1 MIVKDVLFM
10 TRWFYILFLCWGVG
24 FFCGCS
30 RNENPD
36 MASGSGD
43 TQVSFVLSLSN
54 AGIPTRATWG
64 DNYTSEEGN
73 GYENRIDPDDVQ
85 VMLFNASGA
94 HVATVEILSY
104 YPLNDGSADYRF
116 IGSVTAEEGTLTAGQ
131 SYKLMVFANCET
143 ITDTSNLGALS
154 FNYNA
159 QNVINESQLIPMWGV
174 ITKTLTLE
182 KGKQEDLGTIDLLR
196 AMAKIEIN
204 LASAI
209 SGTHTIT
216 GATLSKYNS
225 QGYCLPKDYAAVENT
240 KELEQETGTNG
251 SNEEISTFHPLSS
264 ASTEALPLVISTDKK
279 TAWLYIP
286 EYDNSPTDAATIS
299 ITLSDGSNTTTGTLE
314 FKDYTNGTATGD
326 AHDIVRNHIYRYTVN
341 VEAGKLTVQ
350 YKALPWNLV
359 ETSIGWMPQPADYA
373 PKTSEDYPF
382 NGGDK
387 WTEFLAGNNY
397 ILLPTRTFEGY
408 PSMQNL
414 FHFLYKNPDE
424 GDDEA
429 KFCFICRPGYV
440 ENVKDHS
447 LLKNGSGGARY
458 FFLLTGPK
466 GATWEAHL
474 TNTEDFAFSTTKE
487 DNVFT
492 DNKEYGN
499 DGSIYKATHGIA
511 RQKPY
516 VIQIIAKNDY
526 TKDMKFGD
534 ESLTDWGEK
543 KWFGQQ
549 VVDTEFYIT
558 VRLTDGT
565 EYELT
570 INPSYS
576 QITAGDLKSD
586 DKFMYK
592 DRRRYAGTDTRIWIR
607 QLRAQSGWSY
617 NELVENNDATH
628 TGTGK
633 DDFAWW
639 RVNPYWNSNW
649 EPEKKDDDKNNE

>member
-1 MIVKDVLFM
+1 M
-10 TRWFYILFLCWGVG
+10 TKWFYILFLCWGIG

-30 RNENPD
+30 RNENPG

-54 AGIPTRATWG
+54 AGTPSRATWE
-64 DNYTSEEGN
+64 DPYDSREGS

-85 VMLFNASGA
+85 VMLFDATSGQY
-94 HVATVEILSY
+94 VATVDILSY
-104 YPLNDGSADYRF
+104 TSLENGAEEYRF
-116 IGSVTAEEGTLTAGQ
+116 VGSVTAEESELKSGE
-131 SYKLMVFANCET
+131 YKLMVFANCGT
-143 ITDTSNLGALS
+143 ITGTSDLESLNSL
-154 FNYNA
+154 FFDYNA
-159 QNVINESQLIPMWGV
+159 NDVKGESQLIPMWGV
-174 ITKTLTLE
+174 ITPTLTLE
-182 KGKQEDLGTIDLLR
+182 KGKQQDLGTIDLLR

-204 LASAI
+204 LADAI

-216 GATLSKYNS
+216 GATLNKYNTK
-225 QGYCLPKDYAAVENT
+225 GYCLPKNYAAVKNT
-240 KELEQETGTNG
+240 KELEQETGN
-251 SNEEISTFHPLSS
+251 NKDTFNPYIDAQVSS
-264 ASTEALPLVISTDKK
+264 DLAFSYSEDGK

-286 EYDNSPTDAATIS
+286 EYDNGTDAATIS
-299 ITLSDGSNTTTGTLE
+299 ITLSDGSNNTTTGKLE
-314 FKDYTNGTATGD
+314 FKDYANGTATGD

-341 VEAGKLTVQ
+341 VETGKLTVQ

-373 PKTSEDYPF
+373 PNTKEDYPF
-382 NGGDK
+382 YNGDK
-387 WTEFLAGNNY
+387 WDEFLEGNNY
-397 ILLPTRTFEGY
+397 ILLPTRTFEDY
-408 PSMQNL
+408 PTMQRL

-440 ENVKDHS
+440 DNVTAHNE
-447 LLKNGSGGARY
+447 LKEGSGGARY

-474 TNTEDFAFSTTKE
+474 TNTEDFSFSTTME
-487 DNVFT
+487 DEIFKYNT
-492 DNKEYGN
+492 DGYAN
-499 DGSIYKATHGIA
+499 DGDIFKATHGIA
-511 RQKPY
+511 REKPY
-516 VIQIIAKNDY
+516 VIQIIANHDY
-526 TKDMKFGD
+526 TTDKQFDD
-534 ESLTDWGEK
+534 AYLTDWGKK
-543 KWFGQQ
+543 KWYGQQ

-576 QITAGDLKSD
+576 LITKGDLAED
-586 DKFMYK
+586 DVFMYK

-617 NELVENNDATH
+617 NELVENNEATH
-628 TGTGK
+628 SGTEA

-649 EPEKKDDDKNNE
+649 EPEQ

>member
-116 IGSVTAEEGTLTAGQ
+116 IGSVTAEDGTLTAGQ

-204 LASAI
+204 MASAI

-240 KELEQETGTNG
+240 KELEQETGNNKDTFNPYEETPVSLNLAFSY
-251 SNEEISTFHPLSS
+251 SN
-264 ASTEALPLVISTDKK
+264 DKK

-286 EYDNSPTDAATIS
+286 EYNNDTNAATIS
-299 ITLSDGSNTTTGTLE
+299 ITLSDGTTGTLE
-314 FKDYTNGTATGD
+314 FRDYADGAATGNT
-326 AHDIVRNHIYRYTVN
+326 HNIVRNHIYRYTVN
-341 VEAGKLTVQ
+341 VETGKLTVL

-373 PKTSEDYPF
+373 PATSKDYPF

-387 WTEFLAGNNY
+387 WKEFLAGNNY
-397 ILLPTRTFEGY
+397 ILLPTRTFEGD
-408 PSMQNL
+408 STMQKL

-440 ENVKDHS
+440 DNTEHDKLKD
-447 LLKNGSGGARY
+447 GSGGARY
-458 FFLLTGPK
+458 FFLLTGPI

-492 DNKEYGN
+492 DNKEYGD

-511 RQKPY
+511 REKPY
-516 VIQIIAKNDY
+516 VIQIIANHDY
-526 TKDMKFGD
+526 TTDKQFGD
-534 ESLTDWGEK
+534 AYLTDWGKK
-543 KWFGQQ
+543 KWYGQQ

-576 QITAGDLKSD
+576 RITKGDLNSD
-586 DKFMYK
+586 NVFMFK

-649 EPEKKDDDKNNE
+649 KPEQ

>member
-1 MIVKDVLFM
+1 M
-10 TRWFYILFLCWGVG
+10 TKWFYILFLCWGIG

-30 RNENPD
+30 RNENPG

-54 AGIPTRATWG
+54 AGTPSRATWENPY
-64 DNYTSEEGN
+64 DSQEGS

-85 VMLFNASGA
+85 VMLFNATSGQY
-94 HVATVEILSY
+94 VATVDILSY
-104 YPLNDGSADYRF
+104 TSLENEAEEYRF
-116 IGSVTAEEGTLTAGQ
+116 VGSVTAEGSELTSGE
-131 SYKLMVFANCET
+131 YKLMVFANCGT
-143 ITDTSNLGALS
+143 ITDTSDLGIGSLS
-154 FNYNA
+154 FNYDA
-159 QNVINESQLIPMWGV
+159 EKVKGESQLIPMWGV
-174 ITKTLTLE
+174 ITPTLTLE
-182 KGKQEDLGTIDLLR
+182 KGKQQDLGTIDLLR
-196 AMAKIEIN
+196 AMAKIEID

-216 GATLSKYNS
+216 EATLNKYNT
-225 QGYCLPKDYAAVENT
+225 QGYCLPKDYAAVKNT
-240 KELEQETGTNG
+240 KELEQETGN
-251 SNEEISTFHPLSS
+251 NKDTFNPYIDAQVSS
-264 ASTEALPLVISTDKK
+264 DLAFSYSEDGK

-286 EYDNSPTDAATIS
+286 EYDNGTDAATIS
-299 ITLSDGSNTTTGTLE
+299 ITLSDGSNNTTTGKLE
-314 FKDYTNGTATGD
+314 FKDYANGTATGD

-341 VEAGKLTVQ
+341 VETGELTVQ

-373 PKTSEDYPF
+373 PETSDDYPF

-397 ILLPTRTFEGY
+397 ILLPTRTFEGD
-408 PSMQNL
+408 PTMQNL
-414 FHFLYKNPDE
+414 FHFLYKNPDK

-440 ENVKDHS
+440 DNVTAHNE
-447 LLKNGSGGARY
+447 LKEGSGGARY

-474 TNTEDFAFSTTKE
+474 TNTEDFSFSTTKE
-487 DNVFT
+487 GDIFEDNT
-492 DNKEYGN
+492 EYAN
-499 DGSIYKATHGIA
+499 DGDIFKATHGIA
-511 RQKPY
+511 REKPY
-516 VIQIIAKNDY
+516 VIQIIANHDY
-526 TKDMKFGD
+526 TTDKQFDD
-534 ESLTDWGEK
+534 AYLTDWGKK
-543 KWFGQQ
+543 KWYGQQ

-576 QITAGDLKSD
+576 RITEGDLKSD
-586 DKFMYK
+586 DVFMYK

-617 NELVENNDATH
+617 NELVENNEATH
-628 TGTGK
+628 SGTEA

-649 EPEKKDDDKNNE
+649 EPEQ

>member
-1 MIVKDVLFM
+1 M
-10 TRWFYILFLCWGVG
+10 TRWLHILFFLCGALLLPG
-24 FFCGCS
+24 GCIT
-30 RNENPD
+30 EEGGTPAD
-36 MASGSGD
+36 ADGA
-43 TQVSFVLSLSN
+43 QVSFVLSLTD
-54 AGIPTRATWG
+54 AGASTRATWG
-64 DNYTSEEGN
+64 EKYDSQDGN
-73 GYENRIDPDDVQ
+73 DYENRIDPDDVQ
-85 VMLFNASGA
+85 VMLFNTSGVR
-94 HVATVEILSY
+94 VATVEILSY
-104 YPLNDGSADYRF
+104 YPSNDGSDDYRF
-116 IGSVTAEEGTLTAGQ
+116 IGSVTAEDGTLTAGQ
-131 SYKLMVFANCET
+131 SYKLMVFANCGE

-204 LASAI
+204 LADAI

-216 GATLSKYNS
+216 EATLDKYNS
-225 QGYCLPKDYAAVENT
+225 QGYCLPKDYATVGNT
-240 KELEQETGTNG
+240 KELEQETGNSKDTFNPYEETPVS
-251 SNEEISTFHPLSS
+251 SNLAFSYSD
-264 ASTEALPLVISTDKK
+264 DKK

-286 EYDNSPTDAATIS
+286 EYDNSTDAATIS
-299 ITLSDGSNTTTGTLE
+299 ITLSDGSTTTNGTLE
-314 FKDYTNGTATGD
+314 FKDYADGSATGD

-341 VEAGKLTVQ
+341 VETGKLTVQ

-359 ETSIGWMPQPADYA
+359 KTSIGWMPQPADYA
-373 PKTSEDYPF
+373 PNTKEDYPF
-382 NGGDK
+382 YDGDK
-387 WTEFLAGNNY
+387 WDEFIEGNNY
-397 ILLPTRTFEGY
+397 ILLPTRTFEDY
-408 PSMQNL
+408 PTMQKL

-447 LLKNGSGGARY
+447 KLKNGSGGARY
-458 FFLLTGPK
+458 FFLLTGPI

-516 VIQIIAKNDY
+516 VIQIIANHDY
-526 TKDMKFGD
+526 TTDKQFGD
-534 ESLTDWGEK
+534 AYLTDWGKK
-543 KWFGQQ
+543 KWYGQQ

-576 QITAGDLKSD
+576 RITAGDLDSD
-586 DKFMYK
+586 NEFMYK

-617 NELVENNDATH
+617 NELVENNEATH

-649 EPEKKDDDKNNE
+649 KPEKKDDDKNNE

>member
-1 MIVKDVLFM
+1 M
-10 TRWFYILFLCWGVG
+10 TRWLHILFFLCGALLLPG
-24 FFCGCS
+24 GCIT
-30 RNENPD
+30 EEGGTPAD
-36 MASGSGD
+36 ADGA
-43 TQVSFVLSLSN
+43 QVSFVLSLTD
-54 AGIPTRATWG
+54 AGASTRATWEE
-64 DNYTSEEGN
+64 NYTSEDGN
-73 GYENRIDPDDVQ
+73 AYENRIDPDDVQ
-85 VMLFNASGA
+85 VILFNTSGDR
-94 HVATVEILSY
+94 VATVEILSY
-104 YPLNDGSADYRF
+104 YPLNDGSDDYRF
-116 IGSVTAEEGTLTAGQ
+116 IGSVTAEDGTLTSEQ
-131 SYKLMVFANCET
+131 SYKLMVFANC
-143 ITDTSNLGALS
+143 GAINASDLESLS
-154 FNYNA
+154 FAYYA
-159 QNVINESQLIPMWGV
+159 DQVKAESQLIPMWGV
-174 ITKTLTLE
+174 ITEKLTLE
-182 KGKQEDLGTIDLLR
+182 KGKQQDLGTIDLLR

-240 KELEQETGTNG
+240 KELEQETGTNDN
-251 SNEEISTFHPLSS
+251 NEEISTFHPLSS
-264 ASTEALPLVISTDKK
+264 ASTKALPLVISTDKK

-299 ITLSDGSNTTTGTLE
+299 ITLSDGSNTTTGTLQ

-373 PKTSEDYPF
+373 PETSSDYPF
-382 NGGDK
+382 NGEMWK
-387 WTEFLAGNNY
+387 KFLAGNNY
-397 ILLPTRTFEGY
+397 ILLPTRTFEDY
-408 PSMQNL
+408 PTMQKL
-414 FHFLYKNPDE
+414 FHFLYKNPHE

-447 LLKNGSGGARY
+447 QLKNGSGGARY

-474 TNTEDFAFSTTKE
+474 TNTEDFSFSTTME
-487 DNVFT
+487 DDIFEGNT
-492 DNKEYGN
+492 EYAADGN
-499 DGSIYKATHGIA
+499 IYKATHGIA
-511 RQKPY
+511 REKPY
-516 VIQIIAKNDY
+516 VIQIIANHDY
-526 TKDMKFGD
+526 TNEQKFGD
-534 ESLTDWGEK
+534 EYLTDWGEK

-576 QITAGDLKSD
+576 QITAGDLNSD
-586 DKFMYK
+586 NKFMYK

-649 EPEKKDDDKNNE
+649 KP

>member
-1 MIVKDVLFM
+1 M
-10 TRWFYILFLCWGVG
+10 TRWLHILFFLCGALLLPG
-24 FFCGCS
+24 GCIT
-30 RNENPD
+30 EEGGTPAD
-36 MASGSGD
+36 TGSA
-43 TQVSFVLSLSN
+43 QVSFVLSLTD
-54 AGIPTRATWG
+54 AGASTRATWG

-116 IGSVTAEEGTLTAGQ
+116 IGSVTAEDGTLTAGQ

-204 LASAI
+204 LADAI

-216 GATLSKYNS
+216 DATLSKYNS
-225 QGYCLPKDYAAVENT
+225 QGYCLPKNYAAVMNT

-286 EYDNSPTDAATIS
+286 EYNNSTDAATIS

-314 FKDYTNGTATGD
+314 FKDYADGSATGD
-326 AHDIVRNHIYRYTVN
+326 THNIVRNHIYRYTVN
-341 VEAGKLTVQ
+341 VETGKLTVQ

-359 ETSIGWMPQPADYA
+359 KTSIGWKPQPAS
-373 PKTSEDYPF
+373 TTENPF
-382 NGGDK
+382 MDESSYNS
-387 WTEFLAGNNY
+387 FMAGSNY
-397 ILLPTRTFEGY
+397 ILLPRNSYSSSRNTT
-408 PSMQNL
+408 QKL
-414 FHFLYKNPDE
+414 FSYLYLNPKT

-429 KFCFICRPGYV
+429 RLCFVCRPGYDTDDSSH
-440 ENVKDHS
+440 KT
-447 LLKNGSGGARY
+447 LKSGSGGAR
-458 FFLLTGPK
+458 FFFMLTGPE

-474 TNTEDFAFSTTKE
+474 TNTEDFAFSTSEVDDFK
-487 DNVFT
+487 NS
-492 DNKEYGN
+492 EYASR
-499 DGSIYKATHGIA
+499 DGISVHMATHGIA
-511 RQKPY
+511 REKPY
-516 VIQIIAKNDY
+516 ILQIIARNDY
-526 TKDMKFGD
+526 TEVTSFDN
-534 ESLTDWGEK
+534 LTQWGSK
-543 KWFGQQ
+543 KWNGQQ

-558 VRLTDGT
+558 VKLTDGT

-570 INPSYS
+570 INPSYQECTIS
-576 QITAGDLKSD
+576 GLDED
-586 DKFMYK
+586 DNFHFKE
-592 DRRRYAGTDTRIWIR
+592 RRRYAGTDTRIWIR
-607 QLRAQSGWSY
+607 QLRAQQGWGY
-617 NELVENNDATH
+617 DDLVKNSTATT

-633 DDFAWW
+633 NDFAWW
-639 RVNPYWNSNW
+639 RVNPYWQ
-649 EPEKKDDDKNNE
+649 

>member
-1 MIVKDVLFM
+1 M
-10 TRWFYILFLCWGVG
+10 TRWLHILFFLCGALLLPG
-24 FFCGCS
+24 GCIT
-30 RNENPD
+30 EEGGTPAD
-36 MASGSGD
+36 TGSA
-43 TQVSFVLSLSN
+43 QVSFVLSLTD
-54 AGIPTRATWG
+54 AGASTRATWG
-64 DNYTSEEGN
+64 DNYTSEDGN
-73 GYENRIDPDDVQ
+73 AYENRIDPDDVQ
-85 VMLFNASGA
+85 VMLFNATGA

-104 YPLNDGSADYRF
+104 YPLNDGSDDYRF
-116 IGSVTAEEGTLTAGQ
+116 IGSVTAEDGTLTSGQ

-174 ITKTLTLE
+174 ITPTLALE

-204 LASAI
+204 LADAI
-209 SGTHTIT
+209 SGTHTINV
-216 GATLSKYNS
+216 ATLSKYNS

-240 KELEQETGTNG
+240 KELEQETG
-251 SNEEISTFHPLSS
+251 SKDTFNPCINAPVSS
-264 ASTEALPLVISTDKK
+264 DLAFSYSEDKK

-299 ITLSDGSNTTTGTLE
+299 ITLSDETTGTLE

-341 VEAGKLTVQ
+341 VETGKLIVK
-350 YKALPWNLV
+350 YRALPWNLV

-373 PKTSEDYPF
+373 PATSKDYPF
-382 NGGDK
+382 NGGNK
-387 WTEFLAGNNY
+387 WKEFLAGNNY

-408 PSMQNL
+408 PTMPKL

-447 LLKNGSGGARY
+447 QLKNGSGGARY

-474 TNTEDFAFSTTKE
+474 TNTEDFSFSTTME
-487 DNVFT
+487 DDIF
-492 DNKEYGN
+492 EGN
-499 DGSIYKATHGIA
+499 DEYAADGNIYKATHGIA
-511 RQKPY
+511 RKKPY
-516 VIQIIAKNDY
+516 VIQIIANHDY
-526 TKDMKFGD
+526 TNEQKFD
-534 ESLTDWGEK
+534 NEYLTDWGEK

-576 QITAGDLKSD
+576 QITDGDLSSNN
-586 DKFMYK
+586 KFMYK

-617 NELVENNDATH
+617 NELVENNEATH

-649 EPEKKDDDKNNE
+649 EPEQ